1 LTESVAFLSAVWQVL
16 IVSVFPLKYTV
27 LVKDNQHLYAYL
39 REEAF
44 YMYDKYLVTGATGF
58 LGRAVAEELVRR
70 KAQVHALV
78 LHDDP
83 YINLLPKE
91 VHTVI
96 GDVCA
101 ENSLTDFFADADSRT
116 CVIHC
121 AGIVSVA
128 SRPGSKLYQ
137 VNVGGTWSVLRQ
149 CMERN
154 VGKMVYVSSVHA
166 IPEKPKGCTITEDC
180 EFSPGLVDG
189 DYAKSKATATELVF
203 NAAERGL
210 NASIVF
216 PSGIIGPGDIQ
227 GGSFTSMAKSFL
239 AGKLPFA
246 VCGGYD
252 FVDVRDVAKGIL
264 ACSENGEPGK
274 GYILSGHYVTIR
286 KMLQHVGKTAKLK
299 YRPICLPLGLAKL
312 AAPYY
317 ERRSTKERKPLF
329 FTPYSVAVLA
339 SNGQFSHT
347 AASERFAYQP
357 RPLEDTLQDMTAWLL
372 GQRRTD
378 EV

>member
-1 LTESVAFLSAVWQVL
+1 
-16 IVSVFPLKYTV
+16 
-27 LVKDNQHLYAYL
+27 
-39 REEAF
+39 
-44 YMYDKYLVTGATGF
+44 MYDKYLVTGATGF

-121 AGIVSVA
+121 AGVVSVA

-166 IPEKPKGCTITEDC
+166 IPEKPKGCIITEDC

-189 DYAKSKATATELVF
+189 DYAKSKAAATELVF
-203 NAAERGL
+203 DAAERGL
-210 NASIVF
+210 NASIVL
-216 PSGIIGPGDIQ
+216 PSGIIGPGDLQ

-239 AGKLPFA
+239 AGKLPLA
-246 VCGGYD
+246 VRGGYD
-252 FVDVRDVAKGIL
+252 FVDVRDVANGIL
-264 ACSENGEPGK
+264 ACSESGEPGK
-274 GYILSGHYVTIR
+274 GYILSGCYVTIR
-286 KMLQHVGKTAKLK
+286 RMLQLVGKAAKLK
-299 YRPICLPLGLAKL
+299 YRPICLPLGLARL

-317 ERRSTKERKPLF
+317 ERRSLRERKPLF
-329 FTPYSVAVLA
+329 FTPYSVSVLA
-339 SNGQFSHT
+339 SNVQFSHA
-347 AASERFAYQP
+347 AASECFAYQP
-357 RPLEDTLQDMTAWLL
+357 RPMEETLGDMTAWLL
-372 GQRRTD
+372 NQK
-378 EV
+378 

>member
-1 LTESVAFLSAVWQVL
+1 
-16 IVSVFPLKYTV
+16 
-27 LVKDNQHLYAYL
+27 
-39 REEAF
+39 
-44 YMYDKYLVTGATGF
+44 MYDKYLVTGATGF

-96 GDVCA
+96 GDVCMK
-101 ENSLTDFFADADSRT
+101 NSLTDFFADADSRT

-128 SRPGSKLYQ
+128 SKPGSRLYQ
-137 VNVGGTWSVLRQ
+137 VNVGGTWRVLRQ
-149 CMERN
+149 CMEHD

-166 IPEKPKGCTITEDC
+166 IPEKSKGCIITEDC

-203 NAAERGL
+203 DAAERGL

-239 AGKLPFA
+239 SGKLPFA
-246 VCGGYD
+246 VRGGYD
-252 FVDVRDVAKGIL
+252 FVDVRDVAQGLL
-264 ACSENGEPGK
+264 ACCERGLPGK
-274 GYILSGHYVTIR
+274 GYILSGHYATIGR
-286 KMLQHVGKTAKLK
+286 MLQMVGAAANRR
-299 YRPICLPLGLAKL
+299 YRPICLPLGLARL
-312 AAPYY
+312 AAPGY
-317 ERRSTKERKPLF
+317 ERRSLRAGKPLF
-329 FTPYSVAVLA
+329 FTPYSVSVLG
-339 SNGQFSHT
+339 SNGQFSHA
-347 AASERFAYQP
+347 AASACFAYEP
-357 RPLEDTLQDMTAWLL
+357 RPMEETLQDMAAWLL
-372 GQRRTD
+372 R
-378 EV
+378 

>member
-1 LTESVAFLSAVWQVL
+1 MFDQ
-16 IVSVFPLKYTV
+16 
-27 LVKDNQHLYAYL
+27 
-39 REEAF
+39 
-44 YMYDKYLVTGATGF
+44 YLVTGATGF
-58 LGRAVAEELVRR
+58 LGRAVAGELVRR
-70 KAQVHALV
+70 RAQVHALV
-78 LHDDP
+78 LRDDP
-83 YINLLPKE
+83 YIHLLPKE

-96 GDVCA
+96 GDVCV
-101 ENSLTDFFADADSRT
+101 ESSLTDFFADADSRT

-137 VNVGGTWSVLRQ
+137 VNVGGTWRVLRQ
-149 CMERN
+149 CMEHD

-166 IPEKPKGCTITEDC
+166 IPEKSKDCIIT
-180 EFSPGLVDG
+180 
-189 DYAKSKATATELVF
+189 
-203 NAAERGL
+203 
-210 NASIVF
+210 
-216 PSGIIGPGDIQ
+216 

-239 AGKLPFA
+239 RGKLPFA
-246 VCGGYD
+246 VRGGYD

-264 ACSENGEPGK
+264 DCSENGEPGK

-286 KMLQHVGKTAKLK
+286 KMLQLVGKTAKQK

-317 ERRSTKERKPLF
+317 EHRSLKERKPLF

-339 SNGQFSHT
+339 SNGQFSHA
-347 AASERFAYQP
+347 AASECFAYHP
-357 RPLEDTLQDMTAWLL
+357 RPVKDTLRDMTAWLL
-372 GQRRTD
+372 EQRRKD

>member
-1 LTESVAFLSAVWQVL
+1 MF
-16 IVSVFPLKYTV
+16 
-27 LVKDNQHLYAYL
+27 
-39 REEAF
+39 
-44 YMYDKYLVTGATGF
+44 DKYLVTGATGF
-58 LGRAVAEELVRR
+58 LGRAVVKELVRR
-70 KAQVHALV
+70 EAQVHALV
-78 LHDDP
+78 LHNDP
-83 YINLLPKE
+83 YIDFLPKE

-96 GDVCA
+96 GDVCDKS
-101 ENSLTDFFADADSRT
+101 SLVDFFADADSRT

-128 SRPGSKLYQ
+128 SRPGPKLYQ
-137 VNVGGTWSVLRQ
+137 LNVGGTWRILNQ

-154 VGKMVYVSSVHA
+154 VGRLIYVSSVHA
-166 IPEKPKGCTITEDC
+166 IPEKSKGCIITEDC

-203 NAAERGL
+203 EAAERGL

-246 VCGGYD
+246 VRGGYD

-264 ACSENGEPGK
+264 ACSENGESGK

-286 KMLQHVGKTAKLK
+286 SMLQLVGKTAKLK
-299 YRPICLPLGLAKL
+299 YRPICLPLSLAKL

-317 ERRSTKERKPLF
+317 ERRSLKDRKPLF

-339 SNGQFSHT
+339 SNGQFSYA
-347 AASERFAYQP
+347 AASECFAYQP
-357 RPLEDTLQDMTAWLL
+357 RPMEETLRDMTAWLL
-372 GQRRTD
+372 EQNRKG

>member
-1 LTESVAFLSAVWQVL
+1 MF
-16 IVSVFPLKYTV
+16 
-27 LVKDNQHLYAYL
+27 
-39 REEAF
+39 
-44 YMYDKYLVTGATGF
+44 DKYLVTGATGF

-70 KAQVHALV
+70 RAQVHALV

-96 GDVCA
+96 GDVCVK
-101 ENSLTDFFADADSRT
+101 NSLTDFFADADSRT

-189 DYAKSKATATELVF
+189 DYAKSKAAATELVF
-203 NAAERGL
+203 DAAERGL
-210 NASIVF
+210 NASIVL
-216 PSGIIGPGDIQ
+216 PSGIIGPGDLQ
-227 GGSFTSMAKSFL
+227 GGSFTSMARSFL
-239 AGKLPFA
+239 AGKLPLA
-246 VCGGYD
+246 VRGGYD
-252 FVDVRDVAKGIL
+252 FVDVRDVANGIL
-264 ACSENGEPGK
+264 ACSESGEPGK
-274 GYILSGHYVTIR
+274 GYILSGCYVTIR
-286 KMLQHVGKTAKLK
+286 RMLQLVGKAAKLK
-299 YRPICLPLGLAKL
+299 YRPICLPLGLARL

-317 ERRSTKERKPLF
+317 ERRSLRERKPLF
-329 FTPYSVAVLA
+329 FTPYSVSVLA
-339 SNGQFSHT
+339 SNGQFSHA
-347 AASERFAYQP
+347 AASECFAYQP
-357 RPLEDTLQDMTAWLL
+357 RPMEETLGDMTAWLL
-372 GQRRTD
+372 EQKKKD

>member
-1 LTESVAFLSAVWQVL
+1 
-16 IVSVFPLKYTV
+16 
-27 LVKDNQHLYAYL
+27 
-39 REEAF
+39 
-44 YMYDKYLVTGATGF
+44 M
-58 LGRAVAEELVRR
+58 
-70 KAQVHALV
+70 
-78 LHDDP
+78 
-83 YINLLPKE
+83 
-91 VHTVI
+91 
-96 GDVCA
+96 
-101 ENSLTDFFADADSRT
+101 
-116 CVIHC
+116 
-121 AGIVSVA
+121 
-128 SRPGSKLYQ
+128 
-137 VNVGGTWSVLRQ
+137 
-149 CMERN
+149 
-154 VGKMVYVSSVHA
+154 GKMVYVSSVHA

-239 AGKLPFA
+239 SRKLPFA

-286 KMLQHVGKTAKLK
+286 KMLQLVGKAAKLK

-317 ERRSTKERKPLF
+317 EHRSLKKRKPLF

-339 SNGQFSHT
+339 SNGQFSHA
-347 AASERFAYQP
+347 AASECFAYHP
-357 RPLEDTLQDMTAWLL
+357 RPVKDTLRDMTAWLL
-372 GQRRTD
+372 EQRKKD